1 MFVKV
6 KEDASWFL
14 RKNNRV
20 KLTTEQSQ
28 ELFMSLKLIW
38 INTQFPEFCCQ
49 AIAFLVQAIAL

>member
-6 KEDASWFL
+6 KGDASWFL

-20 KLTTEQSQ
+20 KLTTEQRQ

-38 INTQFPEFCCQ
+38 INTQFPEFGCQ
-49 AIAFLVQAIAL
+49 AIAL